1 MKLLLIIPVVFL
13 AACASRPAKKITII
27 HASAEL
33 KQSALP
39 PLRTPE
45 QIREYR
51 LGRYADPRD
60 TSVMHEG
67 HPLYRVESSARWN
80 LNYAGSIGTQPAASP
95 QSKVSTND
103 AVLAEVNKQRA
114 ATKAFIE
121 QTTTLNQKL
130 GELSQVAGQSQEI
143 AKQNLELKRDVVV
156 LRERLDA
163 VESQARDRKAASPAA
178 PKPSAED
185 KW

>member
-1 MKLLLIIPVVFL
+1 MKQLLIIPVVFL
-13 AACASRPAKKITII
+13 AACASRPAKKITIV
-27 HASAEL
+27 HTEPTRANVA
-33 KQSALP
+33 
-39 PLRTPE
+39 PLRLAE
-45 QIREYR
+45 NVREYR

-60 TSVMHEG
+60 ASLMHEG
-67 HPLYRVESSARWN
+67 HPLYRVESSAQWN
-80 LNYAGSIGTQPAASP
+80 LNSAVTAEKPPAASP

-143 AKQNLELKRDVVV
+143 AKQNLALKRDIDA
-156 LRERLDA
+156 LQQRIDA
-163 VESQARDRKAASPAA
+163 VELQARDRKPEA
-178 PKPSAED
+178 PTPLKPNSED

>member
-1 MKLLLIIPVVFL
+1 MKQLLIIPVVFL
-13 AACASRPAKKITII
+13 AACASRPAKKITIV
-27 HASAEL
+27 HAEPSRAIV
-33 KQSALP
+33 A
-39 PLRTPE
+39 PLRLAE
-45 QIREYR
+45 NVREYR

-67 HPLYRVESSARWN
+67 HPMYRVESTAQWN
-80 LNYAGSIGTQPAASP
+80 LNSAESVGKHPSASL

-143 AKQNLELKRDVVV
+143 AKQNLALKRDMAAMQQ
-156 LRERLDA
+156 RLDA
-163 VESQARDRKAASPAA
+163 VESQARERKPDA
-178 PKPSAED
+178 PTPLKPNAED